1 MKKDLCSVVI
11 PAYKC
16 ASFIDETLNSVLGQ
30 TYPELEIIVV
40 NDCSPDHTEEIILE
54 YCSRDARIRY
64 LKNEINQGVAE
75 TRNRG
80 VRAARGKWIALVD
93 SDDCWEPN
101 KIEAQME
108 LVKEKNALLC
118 YTGCQF
124 MNNQGRLIGRV
135 FNVPETVDYAQ
146 LLYQNVIVC
155 SSVLIS
161 RELLLEHPMYGD
173 HMHEDYITWL
183 HILKEQKAY
192 GINAPL
198 VRYRIADNSKT
209 RNKFKS
215 IQMTYH
221 VYRHMQLN
229 LWQAHYYLAANMLN
243 GLKKYGKHAFL

>member
-1 MKKDLCSVVI
+1 MEKDLCSVVI

-16 ASFIDETLNSVLGQ
+16 ASYIGETLDSVLGQ
-30 TYPELEIIVV
+30 TYPELEIMVV
-40 NDCSPDHTEEIILE
+40 NDCSPDNSEEVILE
-54 YCSRDARIRY
+54 YCSRDARIKY
-64 LKNEINQGVAE
+64 LKNEANQGVAE

-80 VRAARGKWIALVD
+80 IRAATGEWIALVD
-93 SDDCWEPN
+93 SDDCWESN
-101 KIEAQME
+101 KIEAQIQ
-108 LVKEKNALLC
+108 LLKEKSAVLC

-124 MNNQGRLIGRV
+124 MNNQGQLLNRV
-135 FNVPETVDYAQ
+135 FNVPETVDYPG

-155 SSVLIS
+155 SSVLIR
-161 RELLLEHPMYGD
+161 RELLLQHPMYGD

-183 HILKEQKAY
+183 HILKEHKAY

-215 IQMTYH
+215 MQMTYQ

-229 LWQAHYYLAANMLN
+229 FIESHYYLAANMIN
-243 GLKKYGKHAFL
+243 GLKKYGRHAF